1 MSPLVDIKHG
11 DDEPGPGSQSS
22 LRSANEARVLESLR
36 LGGELTQAEL
46 SRRTALAP
54 STVSNIVRD
63 LAEAGVVAVQDEH
76 GGRRGR
82 LVKLEADGRLLL
94 GVEFGQSHLA
104 VALAGL
110 SRQVIAETTV
120 PMPLGHDHVTG
131 LARAVSL
138 VSHLLERSG
147 LDRKRVVAGG
157 MALPAPID
165 LAGRVVG
172 SRSVLPG
179 WAEIDLVEAAER
191 AFGVPMQVDNDA
203 NAGALGEFAW
213 GAGRGH
219 DNFAYLKLAH
229 GIGAGLIL
237 NGRLFRGENG
247 VSGEIGH
254 TTVDE
259 RGVFCRCGNR
269 GCLETIATTP
279 RLLGMLTPTHPRL
292 SSIADVVAAARAGDA
307 GCARALGD
315 TGRAVGIAVANLCN
329 IVNPGL
335 IVVGGEVSLAGDLI
349 IEPMRA
355 IVVRY
360 GVPSAVAGLTITTS
374 ELGRASQLRGA
385 IELAAVEA
393 EPRILAASRA

>member
-1 MSPLVDIKHG
+1 MCPHIDSKYV

-36 LGGELTQAEL
+36 LGGDLTQAEL

-63 LAEAGVVAVQDEH
+63 LADAGVVAVQDEH

-82 LVKLEADGRLLL
+82 LVRLEAQGRLLL
-94 GVEFGQSHLA
+94 GVEFGQSHLS
-104 VALAGL
+104 VALASL
-110 SRQVIAETTV
+110 SQQVIAETSV
-120 PMPLGHDHVTG
+120 RMPLGHEHATG
-131 LARAVSL
+131 LTRAVSL
-138 VSHLLERSG
+138 VDNLLDRSG
-147 LDRKRVVAGG
+147 LARDRIVAGG

-165 LAGRVVG
+165 LAGRIVG

-179 WAEIDLVEAAER
+179 WAEIDLVEAAEK
-191 AFGVPMQVDNDA
+191 AFKVPVLVDNDA
-203 NAGALGEFAW
+203 NAGALGEHLW

-279 RLLGMLTPTHPRL
+279 RILAMLSPTHPRL
-292 SSIADVVAAARAGDA
+292 SSIEDVVAAARAGDA
-307 GCARALGD
+307 GCERALGD

-329 IVNPGL
+329 IVNPGT
-335 IVVGGEVSLAGDLI
+335 IVIGGELALAGELI
-349 IEPMRA
+349 IGPMRA
-355 IVVRY
+355 IVSRY
-360 GVPSAVAGLTITTS
+360 GVPSAVAGLAITTS
-374 ELGRASQLRGA
+374 ELGRSSQLRGA
-385 IELAAVEA
+385 IALAAAEA
-393 EPRILAASRA
+393 EPRLLAATRS